1 MQPASLVS
9 VSPASKSTHDAPAPG
24 KVECCCPECFA
35 VRQMRAAPGRS
46 DGCEA
51 SVGRSRVSRT
61 LLFTL
66 NAIGGVL

>member
-9 VSPASKSTHDAPAPG
+9 VSSASTHDAPAPG
-24 KVECCCPECFA
+24 KIECTCPECFA
-35 VRQMRAAPGRS
+35 VRQMRAAPGRF

-51 SVGRSRVSRT
+51 SVGRSRVSRAV
-61 LLFTL
+61 LYTL